1 MTPAA
6 YCLRDAIRL
15 SGAVPL
21 SAFPLGDAKLRPRIH
36 AILRRALAREEPA
49 PLAAH
54 FATMLEE
61 MPVGLLLLD
70 WNLRVVWFNGEAA
83 NGCAVWNHGERR
95 AAALNPRRN
104 FRVPAVL
111 LEACA
116 GLKAQSEQARAKSQT
131 SASRPVM
138 VSDHDLGLHAQI
150 MVRAISQTPG
160 QRPAFCI
167 QLDYRRPRGDRNRPL
182 SPGAVAV
189 LGRLSPREREV
200 VMGVREGLSTRR
212 IAAEQRRSPL
222 TIKTQLSAIYA
233 KLGLSGRT
241 QVAALLNR

>member
-1 MTPAA
+1 MPLPA
-6 YCLRDAIRL
+6 
-15 SGAVPL
+15 
-21 SAFPLGDAKLRPRIH
+21 FTLGDAKLRPRVY
-36 AILRRALAREEPA
+36 AVLRRALGREEPG

-61 MPVGLLLLD
+61 MPIGLLLLD
-70 WNLRVVWFNGEAA
+70 WDLRVIWYNGEAA

-104 FRVPAVL
+104 FRVPAAL

-116 GLKAQSEQARAKSQT
+116 GLKAQREQARAKNQ
-131 SASRPVM
+131 AIVSRPVM
-138 VSDHDLGLHAQI
+138 VSDHVLGLHAQ
-150 MVRAISQTPG
+150 VVLRAIGQNTE
-160 QRPAFCI
+160 QRPAFGI

-189 LGRLSPREREV
+189 LSRLSPREREV

-212 IAAEQRRSPL
+212 IATEQRRSPL

-233 KLGLSGRT
+233 KLGLGGRT